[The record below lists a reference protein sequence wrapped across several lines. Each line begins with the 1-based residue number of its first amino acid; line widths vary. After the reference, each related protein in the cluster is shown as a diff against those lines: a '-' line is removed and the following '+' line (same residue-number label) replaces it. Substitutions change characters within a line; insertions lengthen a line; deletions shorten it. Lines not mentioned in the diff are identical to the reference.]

1 MGLLNKGSKAY
12 SILNMKCPRCHE
24 GDLFETGSFSFQKS
38 FDMPETCPNC
48 GQKYFLGPGFYYGAM
63 FISYIITG
71 FYALIFCGVLIFVF
85 NTTWQTAFYS
95 MLASMVILF
104 VWFFR
109 LARAVWINFNVKY
122 DPKFSSQK

>member
-1 MGLLNKGSKAY
+1 MGLVNKGTKAY

-38 FDMPETCPNC
+38 FEMPEHCPNC

-63 FISYIITG
+63 FISYIITA
-71 FYALIFCGVLIFVF
+71 FYALFLTGLLILVGGIH
-85 NTTWQTAFYS
+85 WQTAFFI
-95 MLASMVILF
+95 MLATMVILF

-109 LARAVWINFNVKY
+109 VARAIWINFNVKY
-122 DPKFSSQK
+122 EPGVRE